1 VKNTTHFLIVIAGP
15 TAVGKTDTSISI
27 AQTLKSE
34 IISADSRQFYKELKI
49 GAAPPSL
56 EQLAQTPHHFI
67 GIKNISDYYN
77 VSRYEQDVLKLLPEL
92 FKKNPIVIMTGGS
105 GLYIDSVCFGID
117 DMPEFD
123 PELRNILTERMN
135 TEGVESLRVELK
147 KLDPITYGQIDL
159 KNKNRIFRALE
170 MCLLTG
176 KPYSDFLLKTPKT
189 RPFQIIKIALNIDR
203 NELHNKI
210 NKRTDQM
217 MDDGLLEE
225 ARNLLPYRHHNAL
238 KTVGYK
244 ELFDY
249 FDGNMSLEVSVELI
263 KRNTRR
269 YARKQIS
276 WFNRNTDY
284 TWFAPD
290 QVLEITSFIQNEISK
305 KQNE

>member
-1 VKNTTHFLIVIAGP
+1 MKSTSNFLIVIAGP
-15 TAVGKTDTSISI
+15 TAVGKTDTAISI
-27 AQTLKSE
+27 AQSFRSE
-34 IISADSRQFYKELKI
+34 IISADSRQFYKELQI
-49 GAAPPSL
+49 GAAPPSP
-56 EQLAQTPHHFI
+56 EQLALVPHHFI
-67 GIKNISDYYN
+67 GTKNISEYYN
-77 VSRYEQDVLKLLPEL
+77 VSRYEQDVLKLLPGL
-92 FKKNPIVIMTGGS
+92 FDKTPVVIMTGGS
-105 GLYIDSVCFGID
+105 GLYIDAVCFGID

-123 PELRNILTERMN
+123 PELRNSLTERME

-147 KLDPITYGQIDL
+147 NLDPVTYSHIDL

-176 KPYSDFLLKTPKT
+176 KPYSDFLLKTHKT

-203 NELHNKI
+203 NDLHNKI
-210 NKRTDQM
+210 NSRTDKM
-217 MDDGLLEE
+217 MDMGLLHE
-225 ARNLLPYRHHNAL
+225 AKNLLPNRHHNAL

-249 FDGNMSLEVSVELI
+249 FDENSTLEVAVELI

-276 WFNRNTDY
+276 WFNRNNDY

-290 QVLEITSFIQNEISK
+290 QISEIEGFIQNEISK
-305 KQNE
+305 RKNG